1 MTHHAQDHTGICLP
15 LSSTPSYQSDSN
27 EDAIIEEAMAILE
40 KRFIRSHFLTNPLLT
55 RRYLTL
61 TLGRELREVFALV
74 LLDNKHGVI
83 GLERLF
89 FGTID
94 GASVYPREIVKCV
107 LRANA
112 AAVILVHN
120 HPSGHP
126 SPSREDECITQRI
139 VEALNLIEVRTLDHL
154 IVAGTQIVSM
164 AEEGLMP

>member
-1 MTHHAQDHTGICLP
+1 MTHPAQDHTGICLP
-15 LSSTPSYQSDSN
+15 LPSTTLNQVDPN
-27 EDAIIEEAMAILE
+27 EEAIIEEAMAILE
-40 KRFIRSHFLTNPLLT
+40 KRFIRSHYLTNPILT

-61 TLGRELREVFALV
+61 ALGRELREVFALV

-94 GASVYPREIVKCV
+94 GAIVYPREVVKCA

-126 SPSREDECITQRI
+126 SPSLEDERITERL
-139 VEALNLIEVRTLDHL
+139 VEALRLIDVRTLDHL

-164 AEEGLMP
+164 AAEGLMP